1 MFFNTPEYIF
11 CPEKNVSHHTR
22 HTTCS
27 APNFDENVPHTC
39 PCTGNPELWQAVH
52 FSTRYVCMNENTK
65 IKENDKTEERLI
77 EKTREIVLSTP
88 AAKKNERKL
97 RAIHPLSTSPFVR
110 TVRVRR
116 DLYVYQFFTN
126 PSIPYVLPY
135 MYAENGCKTLWY
147 TAVRASKLVQRYNGG
162 LAAQLQLMR
171 SP

>member
-116 DLYVYQFFTN
+116 DLKCTNFSQIQVYPTYCRICMPKMAAKHYGTRQYVRQNWFNDTMVGWLL
-126 PSIPYVLPY
+126 S
-135 MYAENGCKTLWY
+135 C
-147 TAVRASKLVQRYNGG
+147 S
-162 LAAQLQLMR
+162 
-171 SP
+171 